1 MILDLHADE
10 SLFEAGVAREVN
22 YKSLCWLYMLC
33 IFILIM

>member
-22 YKSLCWLYMLC
+22 SNHCYAYYTCCVYP
-33 IFILIM
+33 F